1 VYVGA
6 VVIVASVVALAQKSA
21 SATTRTTGVPA
32 RTTRRWLRWWRGP
45 FVATTVFVELA
56 GRLVPAVD
64 RRWLPA
70 SILERL
76 SADASARVERMLAW
90 LAPITTTSTVDGSR
104 LLRGLV

>member
-1 VYVGA
+1 
-6 VVIVASVVALAQKSA
+6 VIVASVVALAQKSA

-32 RTTRRWLRWWRGP
+32 RTTRRWLWWWRGP
-45 FVATTVFVELA
+45 FVATAVFVELA

-64 RRWLPA
+64 RHWLPT

-76 SADASARVERMLAW
+76 STDASARVQRMLGW
-90 LAPITTTSTVDGSR
+90 LAPLTTTAPVDGSR